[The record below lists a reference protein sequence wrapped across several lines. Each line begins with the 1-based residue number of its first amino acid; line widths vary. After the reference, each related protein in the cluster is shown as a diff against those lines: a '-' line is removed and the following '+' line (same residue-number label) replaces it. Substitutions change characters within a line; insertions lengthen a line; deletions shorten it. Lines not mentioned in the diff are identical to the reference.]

1 MGLGVPFWRDIDRS
15 RIVTSFEA
23 LETPSQLDLS
33 GKSRDEKRALLAAF
47 VAELNANPTGTS
59 STAVDR
65 WVGQMLDE
73 LDAEEMGLIEHSE
86 LQRRFS
92 AWLETAGDVGGPE
105 QEQDP
110 GQPHAAAWH
119 GNRDDSKF

>member
-1 MGLGVPFWRDIDRS
+1 
-15 RIVTSFEA
+15 
-23 LETPSQLDLS
+23 LDLS
-33 GKSRDEKRALLAAF
+33 GKSHDEKRALLAAF

-59 STAVDR
+59 SAAVDR

-73 LDAEEMGLIEHSE
+73 LDAEEMGRIEHSE

-92 AWLETAGDVGGPE
+92 EWLETAGDVGGPE

-119 GNRDDSKF
+119 GNRDESKF